1 VGQQPEVN
9 DARGFTLIELVV
21 TLQVLA
27 VAVAVVTPSIGRG
40 SENLR
45 ARAQVARL
53 TAMLRHAREQAI
65 TTRKVHSLVGDPA
78 AHRVTIVAGEEVTE
92 TRTLPADLTIE
103 AVPPPALTVRFE
115 PYGVSNGGDFHVQSG
130 PVRYRVV
137 VDGLT
142 GHVRASRE

>member
-1 VGQQPEVN
+1 MGAKVN
-9 DARGFTLIELVV
+9 ARGFTLIELVV
-21 TLQVLA
+21 TLLVLA
-27 VAVAVVTPSIGRG
+27 VATAVVTPSIGR
-40 SENLR
+40 STENLR
-45 ARAQVARL
+45 AKAQVARL

-65 TTRKVHSLVGDPA
+65 TTRRAHALVVDPA
-78 AHRVTIVAGEEVTE
+78 GHRLTIVAGDDVTL

-115 PYGVSNGGDFHVQSG
+115 PYGVSNGGDFRVQSG

-142 GHVRASRE
+142 GRVKGARE

>member
-1 VGQQPEVN
+1 VGQRPKVN
-9 DARGFTLIELVV
+9 HARGFTLIELVV
-21 TLQVLA
+21 TLLVLA
-27 VAVAVVTPSIGRG
+27 VAVAVVTPSIGRS

-65 TTRKVHSLVGDPA
+65 TTRKVHSLIVDPA
-78 AHRVTIVAGEEVTE
+78 GHRLAIVTGDEVIV

-115 PYGVSNGGDFHVQSG
+115 PYGVSNGGDFRVQSG

-142 GHVRASRE
+142 GHARATRE

>member
-1 VGQQPEVN
+1 VGQRPKVN
-9 DARGFTLIELVV
+9 HARGFTLIELVV
-21 TLQVLA
+21 TLLVLA
-27 VAVAVVTPSIGRG
+27 VAVAVVTPSIGRS

-65 TTRKVHSLVGDPA
+65 TTRKVHSLIVDPA
-78 AHRVTIVAGEEVTE
+78 GHRLAI
-92 TRTLPADLTIE
+92 
-103 AVPPPALTVRFE
+103 VPPPALTVRFE
-115 PYGVSNGGDFHVQSG
+115 PYGVSNGGDFRVQSG

-142 GHVRASRE
+142 GHARATRE